1 MDINKEYYPQTL
13 TAKDL
18 FKKVQQYRRHLVSRW
33 KFILLFSI
41 IGIVAGVA
49 YASLKKNNYLAICSF
64 VVDDNDKSSLGQFS
78 GLASMVGLDI
88 GSGSSSSNGIFQ
100 GDNLIELYKSR
111 LMIKK
116 TLLSKGTFNA
126 KNELLI
132 NRYIDFNDLKN
143 KWHNIAGISNIDF
156 NRYDPN
162 FTRLQ
167 DSVIKEITKEIQLK
181 NLTVYKK
188 DKKLNIINVSY
199 SSKDE
204 NFARQFTNSIVTNVN
219 QFYIKTKTAKS
230 YNNVILLQQQADSV
244 RNLLNLSIRGSAS
257 AVDQNPNSNPALQ
270 VLKVPSLKK
279 QVDVA
284 ANQAIYVEIMK
295 NLELAR
301 LSLKKETPLIQVID
315 EPTLPLDSDKIS
327 ITKGAIAGCMIAVL
341 LSLLILTYNLIKIKL
356 TAE

>member
-18 FKKVQQYRRHLVSRW
+18 FKKVQHYKTYLVSKW
-33 KFILLFSI
+33 KIILLLSI
-41 IGIVAGVA
+41 AGIVAGIA
-49 YASLKKNNYLAICSF
+49 YASLKRNNYIAICSF
-64 VVDDNDKSSLGQFS
+64 VVDDNDKGSLGQFS
-78 GLASMVGLDI
+78 GLASLVGLDI
-88 GSGSSSSNGIFQ
+88 GNSANNGIFQ

-116 TLLSKGTFNA
+116 TLLSKGSFNGRS
-126 KNELLI
+126 ELLI
-132 NRYIDFNDLKN
+132 DRYIDFNDLKN
-143 KWHNIAGISNIDF
+143 KWSDIQGISNMNF
-156 NRYDPN
+156 NRADSN
-162 FTRLQ
+162 FSRLQ

-188 DKKLNIINVSY
+188 EKKLNIINVSY

-204 NFARQFTNSIVTNVN
+204 SFSKQFTNDIVTNVN

-230 YNNVILLQQQADSV
+230 HNNVMLLQQQADSV
-244 RNLLNLSIRGSAS
+244 RSLLNSSIKGTAS

-279 QVDVA
+279 QVDVS

-301 LSLKKETPLIQVID
+301 LALKKETPLIQVID
-315 EPTLPLDSDKIS
+315 APTLPLDSDKVT
-327 ITKGAIAGCMIAVL
+327 ITKGAIAGLIIGVL
-341 LSLLILTYNLIKIKL
+341 LSLIILTYNLIKIKL